1 MDNSY
6 IVSVPKGKI
15 KDQAPDGLY
24 MPPLPTPK
32 TMWEMPNLW
41 RTIPQSK
48 GKSNTKEKNADV
60 YAYGQRVQ
68 GHDGVIRT
76 GILACGRARSR
87 L

>member
-76 GILACGRARSR
+76 GILAFGRAGSR

>member
-32 TMWEMPNLW
+32 TMWEMPNL
-41 RTIPQSK
+41 
-48 GKSNTKEKNADV
+48 
-60 YAYGQRVQ
+60 
-68 GHDGVIRT
+68 
-76 GILACGRARSR
+76 
-87 L
+87 